1 MLIDEFFV
9 NLCYRHVVEKNRE
22 EFFMKKRLMSQEFE
36 KLNKA
41 LCGGWNGTFLVGGGA
56 IV

>member
-1 MLIDEFFV
+1 ML
-9 NLCYRHVVEKNRE
+9 KNFRE
-22 EFFMKKRLMSQEFE
+22 YVKMIILLLEQRGIFMKKRLMLQEFE

-41 LCGGWNGTFLVGGGA
+41 LCGGWNGTFLGGG

>member
-9 NLCYRHVVEKNRE
+9 NLCYCYVVEKNRE

-41 LCGGWNGTFLVGGGA
+41 LCGGWNGTFLGGGA